1 MAVQSK
7 DILSHSAKTALLGQL
22 ELLVRNAGKSK
33 DAYSKLL
40 LLYSTIDI
48 DALIQFSTHLNKNQF
63 TRFAECVNP
72 HLIAQRSPVKIEV
85 RRQDTVT
92 GRLKTNGRYV
102 IYFKTAERSL
112 QVRFAHRTSFVVY
125 LMYLIDKCRSENTDT
140 LTLDK
145 IEFER
150 LMQAVYA
157 ITGEQPPKRM
167 KDCLWDI
174 NTTIRTT
181 CRSLGVPP
189 SPYIISGEHEHLYV
203 LKQDITVPDELT
215 QSLNFS

>member
-7 DILSHSAKTALLGQL
+7 DILSHSARTALLGQL
-22 ELLVRNAGKSK
+22 EQLVRNAGKSK

-40 LLYSTIDI
+40 LLYSAIDI
-48 DALIQFSTHLNKNQF
+48 DALIQFSAHLNKHQF
-63 TRFAECVNP
+63 QRFAECVNP

-102 IYFKTAERSL
+102 IYFKTSERSL
-112 QVRFAHRTSFVVY
+112 QVRFAHRSSFVIY
-125 LMYLIDKCRSENTDT
+125 LMYLIDKYHNPECDALKFDST
-140 LTLDK
+140 LFK
-145 IEFER
+145 Q
-150 LMQAVYA
+150 LMQTVYA
-157 ITGEQPPKRM
+157 VNGEQPPRRM

-174 NTTIRTT
+174 NKTIRTA
-181 CRSLGVPP
+181 CRTLGVPP

-203 LKQDITVPDELT
+203 LPQDITLPVELT
-215 QSLNFS
+215 

>member
-7 DILSHSAKTALLGQL
+7 DILSHNARVALLGQL

-40 LLYSTIDI
+40 LLYSVIDI
-48 DALIQFSTHLNKNQF
+48 DALIQFSAHLNKSQF

-72 HLIAQRSPVKIEV
+72 HLITQRSPVKIEV

-112 QVRFAHRTSFVVY
+112 QVRFAHRSSFVIY
-125 LMYLIDKCRSENTDT
+125 LMYLIDKYHNPECDALKFDST
-140 LTLDK
+140 LFK
-145 IEFER
+145 Q

-157 ITGEQPPKRM
+157 VNGEQPPRRM

-174 NTTIRTT
+174 NKTIRTT
-181 CRSLGVPP
+181 CRTLGVPP

-203 LKQDITVPDELT
+203 LPQDITLPAEFV
-215 QSLNFS
+215 

>member
-1 MAVQSK
+1 MAVQGK
-7 DILSHSAKTALLGQL
+7 YILSHSARTALLGQL

-40 LLYSTIDI
+40 LLYSAIDI
-48 DALIQFSTHLNKNQF
+48 DALIQFSAHLNKSQF

-92 GRLKTNGRYV
+92 GRHKTNGRYV

-112 QVRFAHRTSFVVY
+112 QVRFAHRSSFVIY
-125 LMYLIDKCRSENTDT
+125 LMYLIDKRHNPECDALKFDST
-140 LTLDK
+140 LFK
-145 IEFER
+145 Q
-150 LMQAVYA
+150 LMQTVYA
-157 ITGEQPPKRM
+157 VNGEQPPRRM

-174 NTTIRTT
+174 NKTIRTA
-181 CRSLGVPP
+181 CRTLGVPP
-189 SPYIISGEHEHLYV
+189 SPYIINGEHEHLYV
-203 LKQDITVPDELT
+203 LPQDITLPAELV
-215 QSLNFS
+215 